1 MSPLLKLRSLSLTL
15 PKTRLEEMLG
25 ATLGVENTQA
35 AGKKVIESFLSKK
48 SSPDNETCLSVVV
61 G

>member
-1 MSPLLKLRSLSLTL
+1 VSPLLKLRSLSLTP

-48 SSPDNETCLSVVV
+48 IIS
-61 G
+61 

>member
-1 MSPLLKLRSLSLTL
+1 
-15 PKTRLEEMLG
+15 MLG

-48 SSPDNETCLSVVV
+48 IIS
-61 G
+61 